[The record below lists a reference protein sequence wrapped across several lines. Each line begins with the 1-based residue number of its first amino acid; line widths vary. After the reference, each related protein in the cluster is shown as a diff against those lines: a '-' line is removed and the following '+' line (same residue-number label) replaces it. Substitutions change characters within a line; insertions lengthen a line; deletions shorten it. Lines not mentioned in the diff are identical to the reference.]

1 VHPAVFDWVG
11 KFATDTAVNVLD
23 IGGRDVNGTCR
34 PLFPNAARYTVIDL
48 IQGPGVDI
56 VGDAAEWNPTRR
68 FDVVLCTEVF
78 EHAVRWPEVCA
89 TAKRALAPGGVFVVT
104 CAGPG
109 RAPHS
114 GFDGETVRDGEWYE
128 NVAADDLELMLRR
141 LCFDAVQVHD
151 RDEDVWAAGWR
162 LR

>member
-56 VGDAAEWNPTRR
+56 VGDAAEWNPPRR

-78 EHAVRWPEVCA
+78 EHTARWPEMCA

-109 RAPHS
+109 RHPHS
-114 GFDGETVRDGEWYE
+114 GFDGEQVRPGEHYE
-128 NVAADDLELMLRR
+128 NVDPDVLATLLYWLR
-141 LCFDAVQVHD
+141 FDAVQIHD
-151 RDEDVWAAGWR
+151 RGEDVWAAGWR
-162 LR
+162 LT